1 MNIQRFQAAT
11 SREAMAKA
19 RAAFGDSA
27 VILSSRATAGGF
39 EVVATTEENLATL
52 PVGNSAAAAQAPA
65 SLQPASERAR
75 AGTSAPVPR
84 QQAERASTV
93 ERDTETLAMST
104 LSFQDYVRERMLK
117 RRKEALEG
125 RQPQPISERA
135 EAAIPQRMP
144 APASAAAMGVA
155 ENAAAQPRRSLAERV
170 AMGDLPAQQRLVS
183 AQLPQ
188 APAPIVTREMG
199 RDIGLGMERG
209 IGRAP
214 VAHDAR
220 HVSQDDWASAMVMPQ
235 ADMGM
240 AHAAPTA
247 DISGELSALKEMIED
262 RFNMLAWLGTSRNNP
277 LQSNLMLKLIRAGY
291 SPALV
296 RSVLERLPADAGPAD
311 AVRWVMDVLT
321 RNLKATESLTGI
333 CDEGGVVALIGAT
346 GVGKTTTAA
355 KLAAQCV
362 KQYGANSVGLITLDT
377 YRVAGYE
384 QLRAY
389 GRMMGV
395 VAHLAHD
402 RAALKDL
409 LNLLSGK
416 RLVIIDTAGLGQKDP
431 RIQDM
436 LEVLEM
442 PNVKKMLVLNASSHG
457 DTLDDVLSSFQA
469 KALHG
474 VVLSKVDEAV
484 KLGPALDALIRHQV
498 MLRGV
503 ANGQRVPE
511 DWVAPQAAQLVRQSM
526 GTEGKSAYDP
536 SPSEVGFF
544 FAQPAAK
551 HMNLGAIRV

>member
-1 MNIQRFQAAT
+1 MNIQRFQAPT

-27 VILSSRATAGGF
+27 VILSSRATSGGF

-52 PVGNSAAAAQAPA
+52 PVGNNQGTAQAPS

-75 AGTSAPVPR
+75 ALTAAPAPR
-84 QQAERASTV
+84 PAQRASTV
-93 ERDTETLAMST
+93 ERDTETMAMST

-125 RQPQPISERA
+125 RP
-135 EAAIPQRMP
+135 
-144 APASAAAMGVA
+144 
-155 ENAAAQPRRSLAERV
+155 AAAQAALQAPAAHAPSASSLFTPATPAMPTQAPRRSLAER
-170 AMGDLPAQQRLVS
+170 AALGDLPAQQRLVP
-183 AQLPQ
+183 APRPDM
-188 APAPIVTREMG
+188 PAPIVTREMSADPG
-199 RDIGLGMERG
+199 RSAARELP
-209 IGRAP
+209 RAAP
-214 VAHDAR
+214 R
-220 HVSQDDWASAMVMPQ
+220 DDWAAAMVMPH
-235 ADMGM
+235 ADMGL
-240 AHAAPTA
+240 ASVAPAAN
-247 DISGELSALKEMIED
+247 ISGELSALKDLIED

-296 RSVLERLPADAGPAD
+296 RSVLERLPAESGPAD
-311 AVRWVMDVLT
+311 AVRWVMDVLS
-321 RNLKATESLTGI
+321 RNLKSTESITGI

-409 LNLLSGK
+409 LTLLSGK
-416 RLVIIDTAGLGQKDP
+416 RLVVIDTAGLGQKDP

-442 PNVKKMLVLNASSHG
+442 PTIKKMLVLNASSHG
-457 DTLDDVLSSFQA
+457 DTLDDVLTSFKA

-498 MLRGV
+498 VLRGV

-511 DWVAPQAAQLVRQSM
+511 DWAAPQAAQLVRQSM
-526 GTEGKSAYDP
+526 GTDGKSAYDP

-544 FAQPAAK
+544 FAQQNPN

>member
-52 PVGNSAAAAQAPA
+52 PVGNGSGAANQPS
-65 SLQPASERAR
+65 SLQSASERAR
-75 AGTSAPVPR
+75 AASAAPAARPV
-84 QQAERASTV
+84 ERSSSV

-117 RRKEALEG
+117 RRKEAMEG
-125 RQPQPISERA
+125 R
-135 EAAIPQRMP
+135 
-144 APASAAAMGVA
+144 ASQTGLAAADLDEGAVA
-155 ENAAAQPRRSLAERV
+155 SFPAAHAAPPAMPRRSLAER
-170 AMGDLPAQQRLVS
+170 ASMGDLPAQQRMAS
-183 AQLPQ
+183 PAR
-188 APAPIVTREMG
+188 AEGPAPILTREMSQDAP
-199 RDIGLGMERG
+199 R
-209 IGRAP
+209 RAP
-214 VAHDAR
+214 AR
-220 HVSQDDWASAMVMPQ
+220 ERVMGGAAEGWSSDVGLSGGPVLQQASSTSGAS
-235 ADMGM
+235 
-240 AHAAPTA
+240 
-247 DISGELSALKEMIED
+247 ISNELSALKDMIED

-296 RSVLERLPADAGPAD
+296 RSVLERLPADATPAD

-389 GRMMGV
+389 GRLMGV

-409 LNLLSGK
+409 LSLLSGK
-416 RLVIIDTAGLGQKDP
+416 RLVVIDTAGLGQKDP

-436 LEVLEM
+436 LEVLAM
-442 PNVKKMLVLNASSHG
+442 PTIKKMLVLNASSHG
-457 DTLDDVLSSFQA
+457 DTLDDVLSSFNA
-469 KALHG
+469 KDLHG

-544 FAQPAAK
+544 FAQQNPK
-551 HMNLGAIRV
+551 HLNLGAIRV